1 MSPKKEAISDA
12 ALGKRVYAAYMR
24 DQGKT
29 YKEIAERF
37 NATSSTYGQFL
48 VRGHRSKMLSVVQN
62 LRPLKNVLE
71 MLAKTP
77 EPMNEKELSNG
88 HAQLPL

>member
-1 MSPKKEAISDA
+1 MKSPKQEAISDA

-24 DQGKT
+24 EQGKS

-62 LRPLKNVLE
+62 LRPLKDVLE
-71 MLAKTP
+71 MIAETP
-77 EPMNEKELSNG
+77 KPMHEKETSNG
-88 HAQLPL
+88 HA